1 MTATLPNDKV
11 SPLVLVQVLRACAA
25 LLVLAGHTQG
35 AVIAAA
41 KARGEVLMPLV
52 FPGGFGVDL
61 FFCISGFIM
70 VVSSRR
76 LFESAGARSTFLA
89 RRAVRLIPLYWIAT
103 LTLLPMLIYGHH
115 RYAGD
120 LKAALA
126 SSLFFLPYPT
136 YGFEGDAV
144 FPVHT
149 LGWSLNYEVFFY
161 LVFTI
166 FIVLPMR
173 RAVVGVCLAIVL
185 IALLGATWR
194 PESTALRFWTQPIIV
209 EFAFGVLAGGAW
221 LRGFALNGWSAGS
234 LTAISV
240 VVLAWNPLG
249 LALAPGTTTTP
260 NDWVRVASWGL
271 PAAAILSAAVGYE
284 QGRRLKS
291 WALGLLERVG
301 DSSYSLY
308 LMHPFAL
315 IVIGKGWLALG
326 LDRFMPWPVFTV
338 TLAAASVCVGL
349 LSYRWLEVPI
359 TRWFQHAFVPRLR
372 VAP

>member
-1 MTATLPNDKV
+1 MTTLSNDKV
-11 SPLVLVQVLRACAA
+11 RPLVLVQVLRACAA

-41 KARGEVLMPLV
+41 KLRGEVLMPLV

-76 LFESAGARSTFLA
+76 LFETTGARSTFLA
-89 RRAVRLIPLYWIAT
+89 RRAVRLVPLYWIAT
-103 LTLLPMLIYGHH
+103 LCMLPLLLYGRHP
-115 RYAGD
+115 YAGD
-120 LKAALA
+120 LRAALA
-126 SSLFFLPYPT
+126 TSLSFWPYPT
-136 YGFEGDAV
+136 YGFEGEAV
-144 FPVHT
+144 FPLHN

-161 LVFTI
+161 LVFSV
-166 FIVLPMR
+166 FIVLPIR
-173 RAVVGVCLAIVL
+173 RAVTGVCLAIMSIV
-185 IALLGATWR
+185 LLGMAWR

-209 EFAFGVLAGGAW
+209 EFALGVLAGGAW
-221 LRGFALNGWSAGS
+221 LRGFALKGVTAG
-234 LTAISV
+234 LLAAISV
-240 VVLAWNPLG
+240 VVLSLNPLG
-249 LALAPGTTTTP
+249 LAVAPGTTTTP

-271 PAAAILSAAVGYE
+271 PAAAILFAAVGYE
-284 QGRRLKS
+284 QGRQLRS
-291 WALGLLERVG
+291 RALSLLERIG

-315 IVIGKGWLALG
+315 IVIGKSWMVFG
-326 LDRFMPWPVFTV
+326 LDRFLPWPVFAA
-338 TLAAASVCVGL
+338 TLVVASVSVGL
-349 LSYRWLEVPI
+349 LSFRWLEAPI

>member
-1 MTATLPNDKV
+1 MIEVSKDKV

-41 KARGEVLMPLV
+41 KLRGELLTPLV

-76 LFESAGARSTFLA
+76 LFETSGARSTFLT
-89 RRAVRLIPLYWIAT
+89 RRAIRLIPLYWIAT
-103 LTLLPMLIYGHH
+103 LALLPMLVYGHH
-115 RYAGD
+115 PYAGD
-120 LKAALA
+120 LKSALA

-161 LVFTI
+161 LVFAL

-173 RAVVGVCLAIVL
+173 RAVTGVCLAILSIV
-185 IALLGATWR
+185 LLGMAGR

-209 EFAFGVLAGGAW
+209 EFAFGVIAGGVW
-221 LRGFALNGWSAGS
+221 LRGFCLNGWSAGV
-234 LTAISV
+234 LAVISV
-240 VVLAWNPLG
+240 VVLALNPLG
-249 LALAPGTTTTP
+249 LAVARGTTTTP

-271 PAAAILSAAVGYE
+271 PAAAILFAAVGYE
-284 QGRRLKS
+284 QGRQLKS
-291 WALGLLERVG
+291 RALSALERIG

-315 IVIGKGWLALG
+315 IVIGKSWMVFG
-326 LDRFMPWPVFTV
+326 LDRFLPWPVFAL
-338 TLAAASVCVGL
+338 TLVAAAVCVGL

-359 TRWFQHAFVPRLR
+359 TRWFQQAFVPRLR